1 MLWKKKKL
9 NNSLIIILSNTVAK
23 QYKLYSANTEG
34 FQHELSSRFSGLLNL
49 QKDAEEKA
57 HAWASVTM
65 VSCVANPHESEA
77 KCANDKRWES
87 NWYLSE
93 IGLLLAMLAAVD
105 SPKNEPTKTG
115 LNKF

>member
-1 MLWKKKKL
+1 M
-9 NNSLIIILSNTVAK
+9 VAK

-34 FQHELSSRFSGLLNL
+34 FQHELSSWFCGLLNL

-57 HAWASVTM
+57 HAWASVAM

>member
-1 MLWKKKKL
+1 MLWKKKES

-34 FQHELSSRFSGLLNL
+34 FQHELSSGFCGLLNL

-57 HAWASVTM
+57 HAWASVAM

-105 SPKNEPTKTG
+105 SPKNEPTKTA

>member
-1 MLWKKKKL
+1 MLWKKKKS

-23 QYKLYSANTEG
+23 QYKLYSANTG
-34 FQHELSSRFSGLLNL
+34 FQHELSSRFCGLLNL

-65 VSCVANPHESEA
+65 VSCVANPHKSEA